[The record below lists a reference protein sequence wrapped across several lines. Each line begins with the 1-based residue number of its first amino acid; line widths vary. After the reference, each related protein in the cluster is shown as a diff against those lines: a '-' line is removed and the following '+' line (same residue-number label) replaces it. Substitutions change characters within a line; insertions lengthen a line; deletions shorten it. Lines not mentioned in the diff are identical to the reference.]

1 MSSTASA
8 LPYSS
13 EILEREG
20 KGFETHDIFNYK
32 PFGEFLQNLLDNT
45 DEPHTVAIHGAW
57 GSGKT
62 VFVEMWKEH
71 MEEKGFSVIYFDAF
85 KHDYQ
90 SNVFLSL
97 TKTLYA
103 HFKDKDTKDFKGKAK
118 KILEILSKNIA
129 NSITKGIID
138 EKVFNAV
145 FNSCERDKKDFDAFK
160 EALLNLIKKND
171 KNNKPLIFIIDEMD
185 RCRPDFA
192 LEILEKVKHVFN
204 IPNLHFIFAV
214 NLITLENSVQKIY
227 GVDRQYLQKFF
238 KFSLAL
244 PKNTKELPFY
254 EENYFLEKT
263 NSYIFYFFKKIENE
277 QTLHFNYADKFI
289 EFYRIFVLIKN
300 KNNEPFTIRDFQR
313 MHDYFL
319 FGARCL
325 TKDDINFT
333 ENLKYFLLL
342 QYYLISI
349 EKSNL
354 FNKLRNIICSTRN
367 DYESTIKLITKEE
380 LSYLSSI
387 DMGIGKDFSDFRQ
400 NPNVKIVWETID
412 NMKYLVFSE
421 SSSPPSDRN

>member
-1 MSSTASA
+1 MCNTAPT

-13 EILEREG
+13 EILKRDRR
-20 KGFETHDIFNYK
+20 GFETHDIFNYK
-32 PFGEFLQNLLDNT
+32 PFAKFLQDLLDNT
-45 DEPHTVAIHGAW
+45 NEPHTVAIHGAW

-138 EKVFNAV
+138 EEVFNAV
-145 FNSCERDKKDFDAFK
+145 FNACKEDKENINEFK
-160 EALLNLIKKND
+160 KVLLELIKKNE
-171 KNNKPLIFIIDEMD
+171 NNKPLIFIIDEMD

-214 NLITLENSVQKIY
+214 NLITLEKSVQKIY

-244 PKNTKELPFY
+244 PKNTKELSFY
-254 EENYFLEKT
+254 EEYYFLEKT

-277 QTLHFNYADKFI
+277 QTLHINDADKFI
-289 EFYRIFVLIKN
+289 EFYKKFVLIKN

-325 TKDDINFT
+325 TKDNSNPT
-333 ENLKYFLLL
+333 ENSKYFLLL
-342 QYYLISI
+342 RCYL
-349 EKSNL
+349 K
-354 FNKLRNIICSTRN
+354 
-367 DYESTIKLITKEE
+367 
-380 LSYLSSI
+380 
-387 DMGIGKDFSDFRQ
+387 
-400 NPNVKIVWETID
+400 
-412 NMKYLVFSE
+412 
-421 SSSPPSDRN
+421 